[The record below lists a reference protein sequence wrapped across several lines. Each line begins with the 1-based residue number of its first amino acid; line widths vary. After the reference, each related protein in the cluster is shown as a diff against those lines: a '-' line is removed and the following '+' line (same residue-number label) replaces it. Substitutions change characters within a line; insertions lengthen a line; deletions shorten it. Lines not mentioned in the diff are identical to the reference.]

1 MIAFRWE
8 TKFKWFM
15 TYLIDWTNDSF
26 KTNSIT
32 KLFMKT
38 SAKIPNCII
47 TFFRLLSLVFISFL
61 VRIFSASSSS
71 AVLSLGAFGFPGIAA
86 PGTGYLL
93 PVKGL
98 ES

>member
-1 MIAFRWE
+1 
-8 TKFKWFM
+8 
-15 TYLIDWTNDSF
+15 
-26 KTNSIT
+26 
-32 KLFMKT
+32 
-38 SAKIPNCII
+38 
-47 TFFRLLSLVFISFL
+47 L

-98 ES
+98 ESWAAPPGIAEPLTAERCDCYNGCCC